1 VRTRLRAAILKGAY
15 APKQRLIE
23 ADLADEYSTSRFNVR
38 NALIALAA
46 EGLIEL
52 QPNRGARIREVTIA
66 EAIEISEI
74 RQSIEALVAA
84 RAAQRISPQQIASLR
99 SLGQKMEAAV
109 TDGEHMV
116 YSELNA
122 TLHSTL
128 QMIAGHDT
136 ATRIL
141 DQLNAQIVRHQFRL
155 AMVPG
160 RPAISLPQHLAIID
174 AVCERDP
181 QAARDSMA
189 VHIGS
194 VIQALSDS
202 VTDAV

>member
-1 VRTRLRAAILKGAY
+1 MRAQLRAAILKGAY

-74 RQSIEALVAA
+74 RQAIEALVAA
-84 RAAQRISPQQIASLR
+84 RAAERISAKQIESLR
-99 SLGQKMEAAV
+99 KLGEEMESAV
-109 TDGEHMV
+109 ASGEHMV

-128 QMIAGHDT
+128 QKIAGHDT
-136 ATRIL
+136 AIRIL
-141 DQLNAQIVRHQFRL
+141 DQLNAQIVRHQFQL
-155 AMVPG
+155 ALVPG

-174 AVCERDP
+174 AVCARDA

-189 VHIGS
+189 THIGS

-202 VTDAV
+202 ATDAV